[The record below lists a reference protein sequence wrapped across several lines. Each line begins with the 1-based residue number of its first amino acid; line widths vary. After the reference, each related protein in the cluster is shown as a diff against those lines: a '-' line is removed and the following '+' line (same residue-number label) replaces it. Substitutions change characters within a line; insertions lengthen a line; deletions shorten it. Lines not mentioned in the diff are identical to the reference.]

1 MIRVWVSAGRQLFE
15 SDSTLANSDAV
26 FGDEGDVVVDFSK
39 YERREDDDEEEEVEE
54 RLRLANLSD
63 EE

>member
-1 MIRVWVSAGRQLFE
+1 VSAGRQLFE

-39 YERREDDDEEEEVEE
+39 YERREDDDEDDDEEEVEG

>member
-1 MIRVWVSAGRQLFE
+1 MFE
-15 SDSTLANSDAV
+15 SDSTLANSDNV

-39 YERREDDDEEEEVEE
+39 YERREDQDDDDEEEEVEE

-63 EE
+63 DEQ

>member
-1 MIRVWVSAGRQLFE
+1 
-15 SDSTLANSDAV
+15 LANSDAV

-39 YERREDDDEEEEVEE
+39 YERREDDDEDDDEEEVEG

>member
-1 MIRVWVSAGRQLFE
+1 MDTGRQLFE
-15 SDSTLANSDAV
+15 SDSTLANSDNV

-39 YERREDDDEEEEVEE
+39 YERREDQDDDDEEEEVEE

-63 EE
+63 DEQ